1 MKIEKEKRLKMKR
14 TDHCQGA
21 QQRIV
26 NKILEMI
33 VMKREK
39 RRSMNEV
46 KISISKPRMR

>member
-26 NKILEMI
+26 NKILE
-33 VMKREK
+33 EK
-39 RRSMNEV
+39 SLI
-46 KISISKPRMR
+46 ISQIADATLG